1 MPGRVV
7 AIHGFTQTG
16 RSWPRQIVERL
27 EADGYEVLTPDQAG
41 HGAARTVRANLVE
54 GAALLAELGP
64 ATYVGYS
71 MGGRLALH
79 VAVHHPAAVERLVL
93 IGATAGIEDERERM
107 ERKWADDELAA
118 TIQRDGVDAFLVRW
132 LANPLFASLPAEAS
146 GIEYRRGNT
155 PEGLAASL
163 RLMGTGTQPPL
174 WSRLGEITVPVLF
187 LVGELDQKFA
197 GLAVRMADAWGGP
210 ASVEVVQH
218 AGHAVHLEQP
228 AEVAEDIA
236 TFLRGWR
243 GASRGPRGHD
253 DTTSAAASTTP

>member
-27 EADGYEVLTPDQAG
+27 EAGGHEVLTPDQPG
-41 HGAARTVRANLVE
+41 HGSAKAVRANLVE

-71 MGGRLALH
+71 LGGRLALH

-93 IGATAGIEDERERM
+93 IGATAGIEDDHERAA
-107 ERKWADDELAA
+107 RKLADDELAA

-132 LANPLFASLPAEAS
+132 LSNPLFASLPAEAS
-146 GIEYRRGNT
+146 GIEYRRENT

-163 RLMGTGTQPPL
+163 RLMGAGTQQPL
-174 WSRLGEITVPVLF
+174 WSRLGQLTVPVLF
-187 LVGELDQKFA
+187 LVGELDEKFTA
-197 GLAVRMADAWGGP
+197 LAMRMADAWGGP
-210 ASVEVVQH
+210 ARVEVVQH

-228 AEVAEDIA
+228 VEVAEAIA
-236 TFLRGWR
+236 AFVGDVDA
-243 GASRGPRGHD
+243 GGDGHD
-253 DTTSAAASTTP
+253 DSTSATASTAP

>member
-16 RSWPRQIVERL
+16 RSWPPQLVEHL
-27 EADGYEVLTPDQAG
+27 QAEGYEVLTPDQAG
-41 HGAARTVRANLVE
+41 HGTASNVRANLME
-54 GAALLAELGP
+54 GAARLAELGP

-93 IGATAGIEDERERM
+93 IGATAGIEDDAERA
-107 ERKWADDELAA
+107 ERKHADDELAA

-146 GIEYRRGNT
+146 GIEYRRENT

-163 RLMGTGTQPPL
+163 RLMGVGTQQPL
-174 WSRLGEITVPVLF
+174 WSRLGDVHVPVQL
-187 LVGELDQKFA
+187 LVGELDQKFTA
-197 GLAVRMADAWGGP
+197 LAIRMADAWGGP
-210 ASVEVVQH
+210 ARVEVVH
-218 AGHAVHLEQP
+218 NAGHAVHLEHP
-228 AEVAEDIA
+228 LEVASRIA
-236 TFLRGWR
+236 GFLRETRR
-243 GASRGPRGHD
+243 GTAHD
-253 DTTSAAASTTP
+253 DSTSARASTAP